1 VSTTERVLLGAAAF
15 SLAVSG
21 IYWFMSYEPAGSLML
36 LTMAVGLF
44 VAAVYMALLR
54 RHSAVTGDRQEAD
67 PAGAAGEPIGV
78 FASHSSWPVILAL
91 GSAVGLTGL
100 IYGWWLALVGAIG
113 VTAALVG
120 LMREDRSAP
129 PSGTG
134 RL

>member
-1 VSTTERVLLGAAAF
+1 VNTTEGVLLGAAAF
-15 SLAVSG
+15 SLVVG
-21 IYWFMSYEPAGSLML
+21 GVYWFLSDEPAGSLML
-36 LTMAVGLF
+36 LTMAAGLLT
-44 VAAVYMALLR
+44 AAVYVALLR
-54 RHSAVTGDRQEAD
+54 RRASVTADRPAANPGD
-67 PAGAAGEPIGV
+67 AAGEPIGV

-100 IYGWWLALVGAIG
+100 IYGWWLALAGAIA
-113 VTAALVG
+113 VTAALIG